1 MARTS
6 QHQVVAYL
14 SIQQHHLRKV
24 NVIGIGKSGHRLLS
38 IGTSGY
44 HVQDIGASGCRHV
57 NPSTINDTFDDPHD
71 PVGLS
76 TSNVPGGLRKEN
88 ILPHSPTHSN
98 SSNSDPD
105 IKQRQ

>member
-14 SIQQHHLRKV
+14 SIQPCQQHHLRYV

-38 IGTSGY
+38 MGTSGH

-57 NPSTINDTFDDPHD
+57 NPSTIKGIIDDPHD

-76 TSNVPGGLRKEN
+76 T
-88 ILPHSPTHSN
+88 
-98 SSNSDPD
+98 
-105 IKQRQ
+105 